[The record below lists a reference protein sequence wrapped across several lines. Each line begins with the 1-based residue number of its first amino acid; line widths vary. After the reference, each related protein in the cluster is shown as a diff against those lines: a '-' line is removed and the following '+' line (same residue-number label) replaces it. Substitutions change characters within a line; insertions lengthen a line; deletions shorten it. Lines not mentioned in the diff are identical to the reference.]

1 MKNTLLHATLWPMTR
16 GISSLPT
23 RSQAFTKKNPARCL
37 ALVAVWLLCLGLD
50 TTAHAQDFVWAK
62 GMGGS
67 LDEVGY
73 SIAVDAS
80 GNVYTTGFFRGTT
93 DFDPGAGTANLTS
106 EGGADIF
113 VSKLDAS
120 GNFVWAKSMG
130 GGEYDAG
137 NSVAVDASG
146 NVYTTGVFYGTVDFD
161 PGEATTNLTPVGESD
176 IFVSKLDADGN
187 FVWAK
192 SLGGGDYDAGNSIAV
207 DALGNVYTT
216 GDFKGTADF
225 DPGAG
230 KANLISTG
238 GFADIFVSKLD
249 PSGNFVWAKSL
260 GGNGTDVGYSIA
272 MDAAGNVYTTGYFQG
287 TADFDPGVAM
297 ANLISTEGFADIFV
311 SKLDASGNFVWAK
324 GMGGSSPDFGNSI
337 AVDASGN
344 VYTTGNFKGTA
355 DFDPGAATV
364 NLTSSGSEDIFVS
377 KLDASGNFVWARGMG
392 GSSPDFGYSIA
403 VDAWG
408 NVYTTGDFAV
418 QADFD
423 PSAATANLTAPEG
436 SRDIF
441 VSKLDASG
449 SFVWAKGMGGI
460 GPDFGRSIAVDAS
473 SNVYTTGYFIITADF
488 DPGEETAELTAVGA
502 FDIFVSKLKQVCILP
517 TAYDVTGGGA
527 YCAGGSG
534 VAVGLA
540 GSEISVSYQLKLGG
554 NDVGSPVAGTGVA
567 LSFGSL
573 TTVGTYTV
581 LATSTIGGCT
591 ASMTGSATV
600 AINPLPT
607 VDAGADQSVILG
619 YGGPKSNC
627 TDLTATPS
635 GGSGGNYSYTW
646 NPGNL
651 AGKTVNVC
659 PIVTTTYTVT
669 VTDGNGCTAS
679 DEVKINVQDVRC
691 GPGKKNVSICYYGV
705 TLCVTEKIAARY
717 LKLGAT
723 LGGCGANN
731 ARLGVPESDELSL
744 QLSLK
749 AFPNPVRD
757 LVTVEALAPNAG
769 MATFEVLDLTG
780 RVRQSLRQDLT
791 EGLNEVELRLGALPT
806 GIYLIRA
813 VDALNRQGVV
823 KISKE

>member
-1 MKNTLLHATLWPMTR
+1 MTR

-37 ALVAVWLLCLGLD
+37 ALVAVWLLCLGLG

-207 DALGNVYTT
+207 DASGNVYTT

-230 KANLISTG
+230 EANLISTG

-249 PSGNFVWAKSL
+249 PSGNLVWAKSL
-260 GGNGTDVGYSIA
+260 GGNGSDVGYSIA

-287 TADFDPGVAM
+287 TADFDPGVAV
-297 ANLISTEGFADIFV
+297 ANLIAPEGFADIFV

-324 GMGGSSPDFGNSI
+324 GMGGSGPDFGNSI

-355 DFDPGAATV
+355 DFDPGAATA

-377 KLDASGNFVWARGMG
+377 KLDASGNFVWAKGMG
-392 GSSPDFGYSIA
+392 GDLDDYGYSIA

-408 NVYTTGDFAV
+408 NVYTTGDFAIL
-418 QADFD
+418 ADFD
-423 PSAATANLTAPEG
+423 PSAATANLTAPG
-436 SRDIF
+436 GFRDIF

-502 FDIFVSKLKQVCILP
+502 FDIFVSKLEQVCILP

-540 GSEISVSYQLKLGG
+540 GSESSVSYQLKLDG

-567 LSFGSL
+567 LSFGSR
-573 TTVGTYTV
+573 TAVGTYTV

-600 AINPLPT
+600 AVNPLPT

-627 TDLTATPS
+627 TDLSADAIGGTP
-635 GGSGGNYSYTW
+635 GYTYSW
-646 NPGNL
+646 SPGDHDAL
-651 AGKTVNVC
+651 QTVNVC
-659 PIVTTTYTVT
+659 PQMTTTYTVT
-669 VTDGNGCTAS
+669 VTDDNGCQAIDQVTVN
-679 DEVKINVQDVRC
+679 VKDVRC
-691 GPGKKNVSICYYGV
+691 GPKKNMVSICYYGV
-705 TLCVTEKIAARY
+705 SQCVSEKIAKNY

-723 LGGCGANN
+723 LGDCGANN
-731 ARLGVPESDELSL
+731 VRLGVPESDELPL

-749 AFPNPVRD
+749 AFPNPVQD
-757 LVTVEALAPNAG
+757 LVTVEVLAPRAG
-769 MATFEVLDLTG
+769 AVTFEVLDLQG
-780 RVRQSLRQDLT
+780 RPLQQRSEQLT
-791 EGLNEVELRLGALPT
+791 EGLNQVEFRLGTLPT
-806 GIYLIRA
+806 GIYLIQA
-813 VDALNRQGVV
+813 VDALGQQGVV
-823 KISKE
+823 RIIRQ